1 MIVHLGIA
9 LANHTLLHIESLT
22 IDWMNMA
29 IAIIAFIALQRYKVN
44 TLFVILASGLLGVAR
59 ASNLLT

>member
-1 MIVHLGIA
+1 MIVHLGIT
-9 LANHTLLHIESLT
+9 LANHTLWHIESLT